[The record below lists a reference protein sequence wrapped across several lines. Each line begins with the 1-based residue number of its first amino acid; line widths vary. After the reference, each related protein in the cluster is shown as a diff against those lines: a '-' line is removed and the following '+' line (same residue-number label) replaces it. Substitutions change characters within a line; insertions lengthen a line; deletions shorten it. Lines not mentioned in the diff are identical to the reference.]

1 MAAERIWRI
10 RWAVVAQRLAMKMG
24 AGDDRDGERS
34 ARQRS
39 AVLASMTDRKPIR
52 DKEYS
57 TRGISTPHP
66 RVGPHTQRSRADRA
80 EQCGGPA
87 RGMAAGWT
95 DLVRRYSPA
104 IFMLSSNTEPH

>member
-10 RWAVVAQRLAMKMG
+10 RQAVVAQRLAMTMG
-24 AGDDRDGERS
+24 SGDERDGERS
-34 ARQRS
+34 VRQRS
-39 AVLASMTDRKPIR
+39 AALASMTDREQRR
-52 DKEYS
+52 DKEYN

-66 RVGPHTQRSRADRA
+66 RDDPPTQRSRADGVA
-80 EQCGGPA
+80 QGGDPA